1 MKLFVVQTR
10 ELFNRERG
18 KSISKKLNMGDTYSS
33 KIETSLIIQQ
43 HLLDYDQLQCIDRKD
58 TMIYGNV
65 KAMIPLVR
73 ERLGLEFEPNN
84 DQKAK
89 YRRGAL
95 EPLRES
101 MAFGIMTKSQVGY
114 IPSVDICFT
123 EDEETFLK
131 DTYVFQSLISK
142 ELYKHEATRNTLD
155 NSECATLSLA
165 SEIRKLRECN
175 DFSADAIKDES
186 VSQLV

>member
-1 MKLFVVQTR
+1 M
-10 ELFNRERG
+10 
-18 KSISKKLNMGDTYSS
+18 
-33 KIETSLIIQQ
+33 
-43 HLLDYDQLQCIDRKD
+43 
-58 TMIYGNV
+58 
-65 KAMIPLVR
+65 
-73 ERLGLEFEPNN
+73 
-84 DQKAK
+84 
-89 YRRGAL
+89 
-95 EPLRES
+95 
-101 MAFGIMTKSQVGY
+101 
-114 IPSVDICFT
+114 DICFT

>member
-1 MKLFVVQTR
+1 
-10 ELFNRERG
+10 
-18 KSISKKLNMGDTYSS
+18 MGDTYSA

-89 YRRGAL
+89 YKRGAL

-101 MAFGIMTKSQVGY
+101 MAFGIMTKS
-114 IPSVDICFT
+114 
-123 EDEETFLK
+123 
-131 DTYVFQSLISK
+131 
-142 ELYKHEATRNTLD
+142 
-155 NSECATLSLA
+155 
-165 SEIRKLRECN
+165 
-175 DFSADAIKDES
+175 
-186 VSQLV
+186 